1 MNDIS
6 EILVF
11 LFKHSSL
18 FFSLSVYSVSEAGG
32 TLHQFPDW
40 ESMSLG
46 AHTLGEEERH
56 INNCCGVVNAM

>member
-1 MNDIS
+1 MI
-6 EILVF
+6 F
-11 LFKHSSL
+11 LKFWSFYSSIRRF